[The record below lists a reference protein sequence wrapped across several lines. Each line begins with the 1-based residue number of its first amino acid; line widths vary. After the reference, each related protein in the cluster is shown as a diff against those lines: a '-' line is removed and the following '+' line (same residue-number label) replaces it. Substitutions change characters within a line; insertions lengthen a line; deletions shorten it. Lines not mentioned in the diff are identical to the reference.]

1 LDESAKEKKEMLD
14 EILDLPD
21 DKVFDLMKY
30 RLNWERNSAMT
41 RYINKRNMPLIPKEE
56 LLKTVNAEFNE
67 TMSNKE
73 EKQKF

>member
-41 RYINKRNMPLIPKEE
+41 RYINKRNMPLVPEE
-56 LLKTVNAEFNE
+56 KLLDMVNERFNE